1 LTIAQGIIAAMPTA
15 APGAVTISL
24 ALQGGG
30 AHGAF
35 TWGVLDR
42 LLEEGGIDFDGIS
55 ATSSGAMNALALTQG
70 WLDGGRD
77 GARAALTALWE
88 GVASQTSL
96 MRWAFSSPTGAATER
111 FLLGLTRYFTPQE
124 INPLGINPVKNI
136 AASLFDFDRIRSQSP
151 FKLFIAATRVR
162 DGRLQLFD
170 NSRVTLDALLA
181 TTCLPQLFAPVEI
194 DGETYWDGGYA
205 GNPALEPLIY
215 RCAAEEI
222 LCVLVQPIE
231 HAQLPATAREIGQRI
246 TELSFSTTFIRELET
261 LQTAQGM
268 LARNFPLTWIGRR
281 LKRID
286 MQIIEPGESLDS
298 YSAKTGLNTRIGF
311 LRDLRDV
318 GRGCA
323 QAWLEKR
330 GKAKPGA

>member
-1 LTIAQGIIAAMPTA
+1 MPTTSPT
-15 APGAVTISL
+15 APAISL

-42 LLEEGGIDFDGIS
+42 LLEEGSLDFDGIS

-70 WLDGGRD
+70 WLDGKRE

-88 GVASQTSL
+88 AVANQTSL
-96 MRWAFSSPTGAATER
+96 MRWAFSSPSGAATQH

-124 INPLGINPVKNI
+124 MNPLGINAVKSI
-136 AASLFDFDRIRSQSP
+136 ATSLFDFDRIQRESP
-151 FKLFIAATRVR
+151 FKLFVAATRVR
-162 DGRLQLFD
+162 DGRLVLFD
-170 NSRVTLDALLA
+170 NPHVTLDALLA
-181 TTCLPQLFAPVEI
+181 STCLPQLFAPVEI

-215 RCAAEEI
+215 RCAAEEV

-231 HAQLPATAREIGQRI
+231 RAQPPANVREISARI

-268 LARNFPLTWIGRR
+268 LAKNFPLTPIGQR

-286 MQIIEPGESLDS
+286 LQIVEPGESLDS
-298 YSAKTGLNTRIGF
+298 YSAKTKLSTRIGF

-318 GRGCA
+318 GRERA

-330 GKAKPGA
+330 SAQAQTSV